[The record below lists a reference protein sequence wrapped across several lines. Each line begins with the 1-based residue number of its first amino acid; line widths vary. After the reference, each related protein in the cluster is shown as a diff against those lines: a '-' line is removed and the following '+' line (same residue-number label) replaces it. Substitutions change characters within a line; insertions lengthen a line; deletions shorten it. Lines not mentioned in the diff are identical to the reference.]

1 MKEFFPVVLLFV
13 TVVTVL
19 ELIFYAFRMIREN
32 KNERLRARIK
42 SLSKSLKWNDQQ
54 GIRRNRL
61 LSHSPTLNRF
71 LSHLPLIKKLD
82 LIVQQA
88 NVAQPVGFFVLLSLL
103 LGFVTLYFSNITLKN
118 MILSTAVAGF
128 SSAIPWVYLIR
139 KRKKRIEK
147 FISQLPE
154 GVQLISR
161 AMRAGHAFS
170 TGMQLAAAEFED
182 PLGSE
187 FEYTIDQ
194 INFGVPT
201 AEALKTLARRMDCE
215 EAKFFAVSVILQ
227 RETGGNLAEILDTLA
242 NLIRERFKLK
252 GKIRTLSAEGR
263 ISAAGLICMP
273 ILVTIAL
280 YFLNREY
287 ILFLLQDPVGRIM
300 SLIALIMM
308 TIGILFIRRMINFEI

>member
-1 MKEFFPVVLLFV
+1 MKEFLPVVVLFV
-13 TVVTVL
+13 TVVAVL
-19 ELIFYAFRMIREN
+19 ELIFYAFRMIRET

-42 SLSKSLKWNDQQ
+42 SLSKSLKWKDSV

-61 LSHSPTLNRF
+61 LSHWPMLNRF
-71 LSHLPLIKKLD
+71 LSHFPLVKKLD
-82 LIVQQA
+82 LMVQQA
-88 NVAQPVGFFVLLSLL
+88 NVAQPVGLFVLLSLL
-103 LGFVTLYFSNITLKN
+103 LVILTLYFSNITIKN
-118 MILSTAVAGF
+118 MLVSAGVACVSST
-128 SSAIPWVYLIR
+128 IPWIYLLR

-170 TGMQLAAAEFED
+170 TGLQLAASEFED
-182 PLGSE
+182 PLGTE
-187 FEYTIDQ
+187 FEYVIDQ

-242 NLIRERFKLK
+242 DLIRERFKLR

-263 ISAAGLICMP
+263 ISAIGLICMP
-273 ILVTIAL
+273 ILVTIVL

-287 ILFLLQDPVGRIM
+287 ILFLLEDPVGRIM
-300 SLIALIMM
+300 TLVALSMM
-308 TIGILFIRRMINFEI
+308 TIGVLVIRRMINFEI

>member
-1 MKEFFPVVLLFV
+1 MKEIFPVVLLFV

-19 ELIFYAFRMIREN
+19 ELIFYAFRIIKEN

-42 SLSKSLKWNDQQ
+42 SLSKSLKWNDPE

-71 LSHLPLIKKLD
+71 LSRFLLIKKLD

-118 MILSTAVAGF
+118 MILSVGVAGF
-128 SSAIPWVYLIR
+128 SSAIPWVYLIK

-170 TGMQLAAAEFED
+170 SGMQLAAAEFED

-263 ISAAGLICMP
+263 ISAAGLVCMP

-280 YFLNREY
+280 YLLNRKY
-287 ILFLLQDPVGRIM
+287 ILFLLEDPAGRIM

>member
-1 MKEFFPVVLLFV
+1 VKEFLPVVVLFV
-13 TVVTVL
+13 TVVAVL
-19 ELIFYAFRMIREN
+19 ELIFYAFRMIRET

-42 SLSKSLKWNDQQ
+42 SLSKSLKWKDSV

-61 LSHSPTLNRF
+61 LSHWPMLNRF
-71 LSHLPLIKKLD
+71 LSHFPLVKKLD
-82 LIVQQA
+82 LMVQQA
-88 NVAQPVGFFVLLSLL
+88 NVAQPVGLFVLLSLL
-103 LGFVTLYFSNITLKN
+103 LVILTLYFSNITIKN
-118 MILSTAVAGF
+118 MLVSAGVACVSST
-128 SSAIPWVYLIR
+128 IPWIYLLR

-170 TGMQLAAAEFED
+170 TGLQLAASEFED
-182 PLGSE
+182 PLGTE
-187 FEYTIDQ
+187 FEYVIDQ

-242 NLIRERFKLK
+242 DLIRERFKLR

-263 ISAAGLICMP
+263 ISAIGLICMP
-273 ILVTIAL
+273 ILVTIVL

-287 ILFLLQDPVGRIM
+287 ILFLLEDPVGRIM
-300 SLIALIMM
+300 TLVALSMM
-308 TIGILFIRRMINFEI
+308 TIGVLVIRRMINFEI